1 MAQEC
6 QHIEDINYQV
16 VLADLNALFTSE
28 SSQKL
33 LYTSIEIQEARE
45 NWVCI
50 DVANSDKDDL
60 SQEGRHDH
68 RLGKTART

>member
-16 VLADLNALFTSE
+16 VLADLVVLFSTE

-33 LYTSIEIQEARE
+33 LYTSNEIQEARE
-45 NWVCI
+45 NWICI
-50 DVANSDKDDL
+50 DVDYFHKDDL

-68 RLGKTART
+68 RFSQTPRT